1 MTPSRYFLQIRVP
14 PAVTAA
20 LKTVADREM
29 LSVSDYVRLVLFEK
43 LRVAG
48 IDPAKLVNAD
58 RKRRGLDASSDEAL
72 EASEVAE

>member
-1 MTPSRYFLQIRVP
+1 MDFMTPADSPAPRYFLQIRVP

-43 LRVAG
+43 LRAAG

-58 RKRRGLDASSDEAL
+58 SKPSRQGQEEART
-72 EASEVAE
+72 